1 MQALWGFRTYQT
13 FGSGPLVVCSI
24 LLSALS
30 LCLWCVVFEC
40 GSISRFKAF
49 LAWFGAFVWVCVVCV
64 LCVACVALYACGV
77 RRIKGLWCVCLSF
90 CPFAFLLLLLCL
102 PPFMLVVLLCSGCLS
117 LFSCIVF
124 VAIWVWLLFP
134 FPFRT
139 TRKKKGRAVLVRP
152 LLVCRECSNSCNVI
166 EELRGRCF
174 GSF

>member
-1 MQALWGFRTYQT
+1 MLCLL
-13 FGSGPLVVCSI
+13 PI
-24 LLSALS
+24 LLR
-30 LCLWCVVFEC
+30 CLWCVAC
-40 GSISRFKAF
+40 KYGSISRFKGF
-49 LAWFGAFVWVCVVCV
+49 LAWFVGFVWVYVACV
-64 LCVACVALYACGV
+64 LCVACGALYACGV
-77 RRIKGLWCVCLSF
+77 RRIKGLWRVCLSF

-124 VAIWVWLLFP
+124 VALLVWLLFP

-152 LLVCRECSNSCNVI
+152 LLVCCERSNSCNVI
-166 EELRGRCF
+166 EELRCCCF